1 MPSQITNLG
10 AGLPGVKAN
19 GDQGGGNKK
28 GGLPPTKVNKFVLCA
43 IARNAY
49 SSPRQRAQVFCTNQ
63 LSGGVGPNSRL
74 FSTRGDG
81 VNKNNCKESKV
92 KARPRVYFNTGA
104 C

>member
-1 MPSQITNLG
+1 MATKIRTFSAGN
-10 AGLPGVKAN
+10 AGLKVN
-19 GDQGGGNKK
+19 GDQGGGSKK
-28 GGLPPTKVNKFVLCA
+28 GGLPPTKVNRFVLCA

>member
-1 MPSQITNLG
+1 MATTIRKLS
-10 AGLPGVKAN
+10 AGHAGVKLN
-19 GDQGGGNKK
+19 GEHGGGNKK

-43 IARNAY
+43 VSRNAY

-63 LSGGVGPNSRL
+63 LSGGVGAKSRL

-92 KARPRVYFNTGA
+92 KARPRIYFNTGA
-104 C
+104 

>member
-1 MPSQITNLG
+1 MATTIRTFS
-10 AGLPGVKAN
+10 AGNAGVKVN
-19 GDQGGGNKK
+19 GNQGGGNKK
-28 GGLPPTKVNKFVLCA
+28 GGLAPTTVNRFVLCA
-43 IARNAY
+43 VSRNAY

-63 LSGGVGPNSRL
+63 LSGGVSAKSRL
-74 FSTRGDG
+74 FSKRGDG